1 MVKNRNKVY
10 AYCIL
15 DDNKF
20 IVESNIVY
28 TWDECQNIV
37 KGKKSRYK
45 SFKTQTEAK
54 KWLECGAE
62 YESKSEK
69 QDKLIDLFAELDRDA
84 IYFDAGTGR
93 GKGVE
98 VRLTNFDGIPIL
110 YKIIGNSK
118 INEYGNYY
126 LSEGSTNNFGELV
139 GLFSA
144 IKYALKYNIHT
155 ICGDSSLVI
164 DYWSKGRYNKENLGK
179 DT

>member
-45 SFKTQTEAK
+45 SFKTETEAK

-93 GKGVE
+93 GKGHCPGAD
-98 VRLTNFDGIPIL
+98 R
-110 YKIIGNSK
+110 
-118 INEYGNYY
+118 
-126 LSEGSTNNFGELV
+126 EG
-139 GLFSA
+139 A
-144 IKYALKYNIHT
+144 
-155 ICGDSSLVI
+155 DSRR
-164 DYWSKGRYNKENLGK
+164 GRAGRRGHQAPG
-179 DT
+179 